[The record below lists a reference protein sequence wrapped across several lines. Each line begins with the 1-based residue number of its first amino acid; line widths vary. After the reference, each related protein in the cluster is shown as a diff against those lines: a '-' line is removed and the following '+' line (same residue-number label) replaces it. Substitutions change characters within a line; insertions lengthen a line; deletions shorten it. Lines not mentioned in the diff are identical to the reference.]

1 MVKSQQGST
10 FQICRNKVHR
20 AQKQLTGCG
29 AYILKED
36 EVWSIELLTRSGE
49 KQVRGGGA
57 LSASYCTYAATYIRP
72 SRVSSLPPP
81 PKEGGG
87 GIGDGE
93 GGKTLKIASRRVTL
107 NHCV

>member
-1 MVKSQQGST
+1 VVKSQQALLFRFVETKYTGP
-10 FQICRNKVHR
+10 K
-20 AQKQLTGCG
+20 KQLTGCG

-49 KQVRGGGA
+49 KQVRGEEHCLHLIVRTRPHISGLPGFRLHHCPQRRGGN
-57 LSASYCTYAATYIRP
+57 
-72 SRVSSLPPP
+72 
-81 PKEGGG
+81 
-87 GIGDGE
+87 GDGE